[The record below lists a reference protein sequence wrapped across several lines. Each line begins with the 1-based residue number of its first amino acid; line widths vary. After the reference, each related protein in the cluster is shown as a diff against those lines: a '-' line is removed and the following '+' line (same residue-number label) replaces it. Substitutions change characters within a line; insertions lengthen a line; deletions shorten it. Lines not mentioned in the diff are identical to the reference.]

1 MKLFDIYTQ
10 YDSITFLACNNI
22 KDMLNK
28 LNAIEVDATA
38 IDYDP
43 KFKNKSWY
51 TCKDFIFDD
60 VSYQSELVVHMNCEK
75 TYPLIK
81 HSGDVILIGDDE
93 EHSGDCNPV
102 YSTQQLI
109 DQYQLKE
116 VYEEHVLE
124 SRGKNQYMV
133 WGRL

>member
-1 MKLFDIYTQ
+1 MKLFNIYTN

-28 LNAIEVDATA
+28 LNAIEIEANA

-43 KFKNKSWY
+43 KFENSQWY
-51 TCKDFIFDD
+51 QCKDFVFDD
-60 VSYQSELVVHMNCEK
+60 VNYYSELVVHMNCEK
-75 TYPLIK
+75 TYPLIN
-81 HSGDVILIGDDE
+81 HCGDVILIGDDE

-109 DQYQLKE
+109 NQYQLKE
-116 VYEEHVLE
+116 VYQEHVVE
-124 SRGKNQYMV
+124 GQKNHYIV
-133 WGRL
+133 WGRI